1 MNMGNLQRMQQ
12 QLMQEMA
19 RIQAELEATTVDGS
33 AGGGVVKA
41 TVTGKQD
48 VVSIEIDPSAV
59 DPADVE
65 MLQDLV
71 VAAVNDAIKSSRQLA
86 ESKMAAVTG
95 GLRIPGL

>member
-19 RIQAELEATTVDGS
+19 RIQSELETTTVEGS
-33 AGGGVVKA
+33 AGGGAVKA
-41 TVTGKQD
+41 TVTDKQD
-48 VVSIEIDPSAV
+48 VVSVEIDPWAV

-71 VAAVNDAIKSSRQLA
+71 VAAVNDAIKASRQLA
-86 ESKMAAVTG
+86 ESKMAGLTG
-95 GLRIPGL
+95 GLKIPGL